1 MKEIF
6 DMLKLDSFYNVSEE
20 IEIAKG
26 RNEIQTTIKGALK
39 QAKRVIRWK
48 VRR

>member
-6 DMLKLDSFYNVSEE
+6 EMLKLDPFYNTSEE

-26 RNEIQTTIKGALK
+26 KNAIPTTIKEALK

-48 VRR
+48 QKR

>member
-6 DMLKLDSFYNVSEE
+6 EMLKLDSFYNMSEE

-26 RNEIQTTIKGALK
+26 KNQIPTTVKQALK

-48 VRR
+48 QKR

>member
-6 DMLKLDSFYNVSEE
+6 EMLKLDPFYNVSEE

-48 VRR
+48 QKR

>member
-6 DMLKLDSFYNVSEE
+6 EMLKLDPFYNISEE

-26 RNEIQTTIKGALK
+26 RNAIPITIKDALK

-48 VRR
+48 QKR

>member
-6 DMLKLDSFYNVSEE
+6 DMLKLDSFYNRSEE

-26 RNEIQTTIKGALK
+26 KNEIPTTVKQALK

-48 VRR
+48 QKR

>member
-6 DMLKLDSFYNVSEE
+6 EMLKLDPFYNVSKE

-26 RNEIQTTIKGALK
+26 RNEIPTTIKGALK

-48 VRR
+48 QKR

>member
-6 DMLKLDSFYNVSEE
+6 EMLKLSPFYNESET

-26 RNEIQTTIKGALK
+26 KYKRIRTVKEAIEK
-39 QAKRVIRWK
+39 AKRDVRWK
-48 VRR
+48 RK

>member
-1 MKEIF
+1 
-6 DMLKLDSFYNVSEE
+6 MLKLDSFYNVSEE

-26 RNEIQTTIKGALK
+26 RNEIPTTIKQALK

>member
-6 DMLKLDSFYNVSEE
+6 DMLKLDSFYNLSKE

-26 RNEIQTTIKGALK
+26 RNAIPKTIKDALK
-39 QAKRVIRWK
+39 QAKRVIKWK
-48 VRR
+48 QRR

>member
-6 DMLKLDSFYNVSEE
+6 EMLKLDKFYNVSEE

-26 RNEIQTTIKGALK
+26 KYAIPTTVKDAIK

-48 VRR
+48 QKR